1 MTFWP
6 VCIGSTGCDGWT
18 VAGLAATI
26 LGIAAAF
33 LSILGAMLLASWWTQ
48 LDKRVERQVATLF
61 HTRLQPLQARMDQ
74 VSIQATLLQSRI
86 DTLELR
92 LPEQEEK
99 ARQITNKLA
108 GLASRVAQ
116 AQSTAESAALEVE
129 LAHKNG
135 SRPFS
140 TAPVTAS

>member
-6 VCIGSTGCDGWT
+6 VCLGSTACDGWT

-33 LSILGAMLLASWWTQ
+33 LSILGAVLLASWWTQ
-48 LDKRVERQVATLF
+48 LDKRVERQVTTLF
-61 HTRLQPLQARMDQ
+61 HTHLHPLQARMDQ
-74 VSIQATLLQSRI
+74 VSMQATQLQNRI
-86 DTLELR
+86 DAMELR

-108 GLASRVAQ
+108 GLASRVVQ
-116 AQSTAESAALEVE
+116 AQSTAERAALEGW
-129 LAHKNG
+129 KQ
-135 SRPFS
+135 
-140 TAPVTAS
+140 